1 MGVTALLVVLALMG
15 TGIATGLSSFLGIRT
30 EPKTVPEEHPV
41 AAPERPFVLP
51 PRLVGLDAPDDER
64 TGLAVDELRSAIHD
78 AGGTQGSVRLT
89 VSRGTDDSGDDS
101 YRLLGTPRRLVI
113 SAGSTAGAVR
123 GVYDLAQQ
131 VRAGRSISEHLGE
144 EVTSRLPFR
153 MVDLGAV
160 GVEPDP
166 AAYRSGTDYTH
177 YSGAFSDVMLPQ
189 APYVDQAALA
199 VAERDLDAYAAH
211 VLAEGYN
218 AIAVPGF
225 LEYLTFDGLG
235 VYDEGDDHVARA
247 LAMREAFGPLWQH
260 LHDLGLKVYFRT
272 DMLAL
277 STPLQHYLEDRFGG
291 LTTEDPDLWGVYA
304 QGLDELYAAMPYV
317 DGVLIR
323 IGEAGT
329 VYDQQGWDYYS
340 SLDVTTVA
348 AVRAMLTA
356 FTDEADRVDRDVIF
370 RTWSVGVGAVGDMHT
385 SPDSYH
391 AVLDGLDSPHLIVST
406 KYTLGDFYSWQPLND
421 TLETGDQR
429 RIIELQSRREFEG
442 YGALPN
448 DLGPLYQLAL
458 RRFLAANP
466 HIEGIWTW
474 TQDGGPWRAGPL
486 TLELKAGFWQLYELN
501 TIQAARLARDPDAD
515 PAQITADWAFHYLS
529 RDPVTVAAIGELMA
543 QSRVAITHGLYIPP
557 YAEQRVFAIGLEPPP
572 MMWIFEWDIL
582 TGDSAV
588 LDLIYAV
595 SRDAGR
601 LPEATTGGDDAFGVL
616 EQGAGLSPL
625 SDPEH
630 WRTPRL
636 RDALMDSVLYESQT
650 LTMLSA
656 YRAMTMHHAAWLDT
670 GDRGERQIWEGARDQ
685 FLRLAAEHESFYDG
699 DLDHPAYNLT
709 AARIGVTRAERDRPM
724 GELAS
729 ALLLLLGI
737 WAGMA
742 FFGDVLGSAGSASR
756 ALWTAGLRPWR
767 AAEAVAELGTL
778 TRWLVVLVPLAF
790 LVTSRLAFAWFAAPA
805 HLVITG
811 LGWLVFVGVVLLG
824 AGPRRWAVVAAVGG
838 AVQLRVV
845 LLSWA
850 MRGRGPGRYWFAF
863 WTEPGARTAYV
874 VVAFVAFA
882 WVLVAAA
889 WAASS
894 LSLVGVATGLAL
906 AAGGGLVGAIGLERA
921 LTMWNDQ
928 MALLPWGLSRILG
941 ITTYLGIPTSL
952 PWYAAGVG
960 AMVVVLSLL
969 GRLVAAGRRRRL
981 LPQ

>member
-1 MGVTALLVVLALMG
+1 MGVTALLAVLAMLG
-15 TGIATGLSSFLGIRT
+15 WGIAAGLSSFLGIRT
-30 EPKTVPEEHPV
+30 EPKEVPEEQAV
-41 AAPERPFVLP
+41 AAPQRPYVLP
-51 PRLVGLDAPDDER
+51 PRIVRIDAPDGER
-64 TGLAVDELRSAIHD
+64 MRLALDELRSAVAD
-78 AGGTQGSVRLT
+78 AGRTEGSVRLT
-89 VSRGTDDSGDDS
+89 VGHHLDDPGDDS
-101 YRLLGTPRRLVI
+101 YRLVGTRRHLEI
-113 SAGSTAGAVR
+113 SAASLTGAVR

-131 VRAGRSISEHLGE
+131 VRAGRPVSEHLGDK
-144 EVTSRLPFR
+144 VTSRLPFR

-160 GVEPDP
+160 GVEADP
-166 AAYRSGTDYTH
+166 EAYRSGTDYTH
-177 YSGAFSDVMLPQ
+177 YSGAFSDVLLPQ

-199 VAERDLDAYAAH
+199 AAKRDLDAYAAH

-225 LEYLTFDGLG
+225 LEYLTFDGLD

-247 LAMREAFGPLWQH
+247 LAMREAFGPLWKH

-277 STPLQHYLEDRFGG
+277 STPLEAYLTDRFG
-291 LTTEDPDLWGVYA
+291 LDTEDPDLWGVYA
-304 QGLDELYAAMPYV
+304 RGLDELYEAMPYV

-329 VYDQQGWDYYS
+329 VYNQQGWDYYS

-348 AVRAMLTA
+348 SVRAMLTA
-356 FTDEADRVDRDVIF
+356 FSDEADRAHRNVIF
-370 RTWSVGVGAVGDMHT
+370 RTWSVGVGAVGDLHT
-385 SPDSYH
+385 NPDSYH

-406 KYTLGDFYSWQPLND
+406 KLTLGDFYSWQPLND

-442 YGALPN
+442 FGALPN

-458 RRFLAANP
+458 QRFLAANP
-466 HIEGIWTW
+466 HVEGIWTW
-474 TQDGGPWRAGPL
+474 TQDGGPWRTGPM

-501 TIQAARLARDPDAD
+501 TIQAVRLARDPDAD
-515 PAQITADWAFHYLS
+515 PAQITADWAFQYLS
-529 RDPVTVAAIGELMA
+529 RDPATVAAIGRLMA
-543 QSRVAITHGLYIPP
+543 QSRLAITQGLYVPP
-557 YAEQRVFAIGLEPPP
+557 YAEQRVFALGLEPPP

-601 LPEATTGGDDAFGVL
+601 LPEATTGGDTAVRVL

-625 SDPEH
+625 SEPEN
-630 WRTPRL
+630 WRSTRM

-670 GDRGERQIWEGARDQ
+670 GDRTERQIWESARDQ
-685 FLRLAAEHESFYDG
+685 FLSLAAEHERLYDG

-709 AARIGVTRAERDRPM
+709 AARIGVTRAERDAPM
-724 GELAS
+724 GGLAL

-767 AAEAVAELGTL
+767 AAEAVAELGAL
-778 TRWLVVLVPLAF
+778 TRWLVVLVPLGF
-790 LVTSRLAFAWFAAPA
+790 LVTSRLAFTWFAAPA

-811 LGWLVFVGVVLLG
+811 LGWLVFVGVVLVG

-838 AVQLRVV
+838 AVQLRVA

-850 MRGRGPGRYWFAF
+850 MRGRGPGGYWFAF
-863 WTEPGARTAYV
+863 WTEPGTRTAYV

-889 WAASS
+889 WAARSV
-894 LSLVGVATGLAL
+894 SLVGIGAGLAL
-906 AAGGGLVGAIGLERA
+906 AAGAGLVGTIGLEHA

-952 PWYAAGVG
+952 PSYAAAVG
-960 AMVVVLSLL
+960 AVVVVLSLL
-969 GRLVAAGRRRRL
+969 GRLVGHRRRRAT
-981 LPQ
+981 P